1 MTDSARSALALHL
14 KARENIAG
22 LLAPFTLA
30 QLNTVP
36 AGFNNNLIWNAGH
49 VIATCE
55 LLTYGL
61 AGKPT
66 PSDRAF
72 IDRYRKGTRP
82 EAPAGQAEADRI
94 VAGLNGGHRQL
105 AEAIENGRLGRLQ
118 ALRDQLRGH
127 GGHAGGSPELQQPA
141 RSDAPRHHDR
151 PQEAGLSDLLRRL
164 GVKAVEY
171 LREVFPGQ
179 GLLGMTVDHRIAV
192 GALVIHFADHR
203 GEHDYRDG
211 GALGGG

>member
-105 AEAIENGRLGRLQ
+105 AEAIENEDWGGFKRYATSFGVTVGTLGEALSFNNLHEAMHLGTMI
-118 ALRDQLRGH
+118 ALR
-127 GGHAGGSPELQQPA
+127 
-141 RSDAPRHHDR
+141 
-151 PQEAGLSDLLRRL
+151 
-164 GVKAVEY
+164 K
-171 LREVFPGQ
+171 
-179 GLLGMTVDHRIAV
+179 
-192 GALVIHFADHR
+192 LV
-203 GEHDYRDG
+203 
-211 GALGGG
+211 